1 MPACT
6 DCIKLFR
13 KWNIIRIPLY
23 AAFIILGFL
32 TFWAL
37 LASFNYDL
45 FGIGYWT
52 GMNSYLVL
60 IICVPILVVLSIL
73 SYRYSRIMSPR
84 TFIRF
89 KSITK
94 EMEVRPIEHKE
105 WIPIKTWLEKGE
117 S

>member
-1 MPACT
+1 
-6 DCIKLFR
+6 
-13 KWNIIRIPLY
+13 
-23 AAFIILGFL
+23 
-32 TFWAL
+32 
-37 LASFNYDL
+37 
-45 FGIGYWT
+45 
-52 GMNSYLVL
+52 
-60 IICVPILVVLSIL
+60 
-73 SYRYSRIMSPR
+73 MSPR